1 MPSTPKTSSA
11 IPNDN
16 KWSKAA
22 IKDKNETNL
31 REDYHKEWKCKAR
44 ITRLDTFGN
53 FQTKQKS
60 ELWSHKYM
68 KI

>member
-1 MPSTPKTSSA
+1 MFATLKTSSA

-31 REDYHKEWKCKAR
+31 EHENGDNDE
-44 ITRLDTFGN
+44 
-53 FQTKQKS
+53 
-60 ELWSHKYM
+60 M
-68 KI
+68 KM